1 MQRVDKAFRLGLFTL
16 LTHERYVGD
25 LMMVTIVRCWW
36 QNDYVGDFF
45 HFIRDF

>member
-16 LTHERYVGD
+16 LTRERYVGD
-25 LMMVTIVRCWW
+25 FMMVTVVRCWW

-45 HFIRDF
+45 FILLD